1 MKFEESDLDNYQLL
15 SPVYL
20 SLINSKPDWWWEKAL
35 VRDKRNGLTYL
46 LSIWSSSG
54 FIETGRRNREFP
66 KEKTMLEDEFEREH
80 LSNSYDDWI
89 IKQKYSTW
97 RRAQPEKIEKKQEK
111 KKTYSFSLLDILEMD

>member
-54 FIETGRRNREFP
+54 SIETCRNRREFP
-66 KEKTMLEDEFEREH
+66 EGKTMLEDEFEREH
-80 LSNSYDDWI
+80 LSNNYYDWI
-89 IKQKYSTW
+89 IEQKYSTW